1 MHNKHVMIDIE
12 TLSTENDAAI
22 IAIGAVEFDLD
33 TILQH
38 KLWLINPALASGRR
52 DVSTLEWW
60 EKQLT
65 DNPKLLN
72 LWHGPHR
79 ENVVAAELYNW
90 MVPFRCIE
98 DPLMGHWVWAGP
110 NTFDLSILKTWYK
123 AQNMILPWDW
133 RAGRDLTTLSRL
145 ADQLGIDYSGEKFEG
160 FEAHNPLSDCIKQAR
175 RCQIILKALSGRN
188 AVYESERETYRAR
201 LDSNA

>member
-1 MHNKHVMIDIE
+1 MIDIE

-33 TILQH
+33 NILQERI
-38 KLWLINPALASGRR
+38 WTIDPRLASGRR

-60 EKQLT
+60 QKQIE
-65 DNPKLLN
+65 DNPDLA
-72 LWHGPHR
+72 WRCWSGSSR
-79 ENVVAAELYNW
+79 ENIVAAELFNW
-90 MVPFRCIE
+90 FNALKPYGT
-98 DPLMGHWVWAGP
+98 DPHWVWAGP
-110 NTFDLSILKTWYK
+110 NTFDLAILKTWYHS
-123 AQNMILPWDW
+123 QNMILPWDW

-175 RCQIILKALSGRN
+175 RCQIILHQLGHRN
-188 AVYESERETYRAR
+188 DTWAR
-201 LDSNA
+201 FDKPAEQAYSA